1 MCQNIIFLTE
11 IWLRSYVDVAYDMD
25 EVLVEDDA
33 DLDSD
38 ESNTSDEGGS
48 DIYWEEGEWTV
59 TKSM

>member
-1 MCQNIIFLTE
+1 
-11 IWLRSYVDVAYDMD
+11 MD

-48 DIYWEEGEWTV
+48 DIENEQ
-59 TKSM
+59 